1 MRISLQG
8 EYRIYVLFR
17 SMLPREYTLYHMYCT
32 STSYECSVELKSP
45 YPLSSHKAS
54 KGNKVFPQMA
64 APHARAHAFCIT

>member
-1 MRISLQG
+1 
-8 EYRIYVLFR
+8 
-17 SMLPREYTLYHMYCT
+17 MYCT

-45 YPLSSHKAS
+45 YPFSSHKQSKS